1 MLNFAIAYAGTAL
14 VFFGL
19 DFVWLS
25 SMASGFYKS
34 RIGELLLAQPNLG
47 VAGLFYLVY
56 VAGLVH
62 FAVMPALQA
71 GSWGTALLNGA
82 LLGLVAYGTYD
93 MTNLS
98 TLKNWSVSVSIVDMT
113 WGVTLSAVA
122 ATCGY
127 LVTTWMA
134 TRSGG

>member
-19 DFVWLS
+19 DFVWLTN
-25 SMASGFYKS
+25 MASGFYRS
-34 RIGELLLAQPNLG
+34 RIGELLLAQPKLG

-62 FAVMPALQA
+62 FAVLPAMHA
-71 GSWGTALLNGA
+71 GSWVTALMKGA

-93 MTNLS
+93 MSNLS
-98 TLKNWSVSVSIVDMT
+98 TLKNWSVSVTIVDMA
-113 WGVTLSAVA
+113 WGMTLSAVA
-122 ATCGY
+122 ATRGY
-127 LVTTWMA
+127 LVATWIA
-134 TRSGG
+134 TRGGG